1 MNLAN
6 KLLIIETKK
15 EKRKKKGLTV
25 LLPLLT
31 SNIES
36 MAVAPTQYNTPSWM
50 RNLNESHHF
59 IVNVSLMLSSP
70 MIRQQIVAH
79 CKINAYF
86 NICSLIF
93 MFLKVLHKYCG
104 FIIYVRLLNKIFL
117 RFFIISG
124 YCTKKK
130 NENKMFTKLKDM
142 WQKLEWNL
150 TGHYLSN

>member
-6 KLLIIETKK
+6 KLLIIKTKK

-25 LLPLLT
+25 LLPMLT

-36 MAVAPTQYNTPSWM
+36 MAVYSTHTIHITPSWM

-70 MIRQQIVAH
+70 KIRQQVVAH
-79 CKINAYF
+79 CEINAYF

-104 FIIYVRLLNKIFL
+104 FVIYILLLNKIFL
-117 RFFIISG
+117 RFFLISG
-124 YCTKKK
+124 CTQKIKKI
-130 NENKMFTKLKDM
+130 ENKIFTKIKRYVT
-142 WQKLEWNL
+142 KI
-150 TGHYLSN
+150 